1 MKFSKLISVLDIFCL
16 MIRYSKD
23 AFKQLFLL
31 RFDKN
36 CKIINQ
42 YYNILKAAQ
51 ASQGLHRHVWRA
63 LVLVRIAC
71 VARIARRTL
80 VNNYKSQITSGKFSK
95 LIMLFLINVL
105 GLIFETIDIRTSHHK
120 IYSQG
125 VLEHGNKFSTCENAK
140 KLILNISNICRI
152 SEELKCKPEF
162 YLNGFKVVHSRILL
176 LYSFISKNVRGLS
189 SLIFLL

>member
-1 MKFSKLISVLDIFCL
+1 MHRLRRAFIGTYGALRCL
-16 MIRYSKD
+16 CV
-23 AFKQLFLL
+23 Q
-31 RFDKN
+31 
-36 CKIINQ
+36 
-42 YYNILKAAQ
+42 
-51 ASQGLHRHVWRA
+51 HVQRE
-63 LVLVRIAC
+63 
-71 VARIARRTL
+71 TL